1 VIAQLAGAAAGIS
14 GFMLYAVAAPSSQV
28 FGPAVSRV
36 PGARGSV
43 ALTFDDG
50 PSESTPAL
58 LDVLARHNARATF
71 FMCGANV
78 LRLPHLAQRAAAEGH
93 ELANHTFR
101 HPYLY
106 RTGFRRIDAEIAET
120 QDAIEKVTG
129 HRPVLFRPP
138 FGVRWFGLYAAL
150 RRQNLAVVMWSACV
164 FDWSRPEDA
173 IAQGLL
179 KKTAEGKIV
188 LMHDGDQT
196 ASGDRRS
203 ATVRALDRVVPTL
216 AARGLRFVTVSEL
229 LGKT

>member
-1 VIAQLAGAAAGIS
+1 MIGQLAGAAAGIG

-36 PGARGSV
+36 PGDRGSV

-58 LDVLARHNARATF
+58 LDTLARHQARATF

-78 LRLPHLAQRAAAEGH
+78 LRLPHLAQRAVAEGH
-93 ELANHTFR
+93 EVGNHTFR

-106 RTGFRRIDAEIAET
+106 RTGFRAMDSEISET
-120 QDAIEKVTG
+120 QGAIEKTTG
-129 HRPVLFRPP
+129 QRPVLFRPP
-138 FGVRWFGLYAAL
+138 FGVRWFGLYSAL
-150 RRQNLAVVMWSACV
+150 RRYNLTAVMWSACV
-164 FDWSRPEDA
+164 FDWSRTEEA
-173 IAQGLL
+173 IAEGLL

-196 ASGDRRS
+196 APGDRRS
-203 ATVRALDRVVPTL
+203 ATVRALDRVLPTL
-216 AARGLRFVTVSEL
+216 AARGLRFVTVSQL